1 MVYLDASSCTDKP
14 YEGGEAWHLVSLVAL
29 AANMEGIADPII
41 GGPRS
46 LRAVLHQAVVT
57 VYEHRGVV
65 GSWQSWVIE
74 TMYNPD
80 ATAPLACCQLQYPR
94 ALYSLLLAS
103 WGVSA
108 E

>member
-1 MVYLDASSCTDKP
+1 MQRTNEVSLQGWAIDSRCGLGASLMVYLDASSCTDKP

-57 VYEHRGVV
+57 V
-65 GSWQSWVIE
+65 
-74 TMYNPD
+74 
-80 ATAPLACCQLQYPR
+80 
-94 ALYSLLLAS
+94 
-103 WGVSA
+103 
-108 E
+108 